1 MLSNIIIYPKE
12 RGGSNLSGKS
22 TKKILVDERYVRP
35 QMADIK
41 MKKAQNA
48 KQTVYIYGTTGI
60 GKTSFVADFLRRK
73 RYHYFSVS
81 DTEVNKI
88 VEMTSKILDGLDD
101 KSNKSTIIVIDDLS
115 FLEEQDD
122 RVNCEKLIEEL
133 SERRD
138 IWLVLI
144 SRALLPKWLK
154 SVFIRFIFITIGE
167 KELCLS
173 KKEQEA
179 YFEKWEVYPT
189 EAVWK
194 KISNEGY
201 GHPLIL
207 RILAMKFSS
216 IPDTET
222 DKNREAAEL
231 NAIEAARLDL
241 WDYLEV
247 HVYEQWD
254 VELQEFLASI
264 SIVDRFDLQMA
275 KQITKKKDAGRLIE
289 KAQELGSFLTEFREE
304 DREIYELK
312 DIVKFSMRRRLFMKY
327 SQDYIKELYH
337 SAGSYYEME
346 GNVKEALNM
355 YEKCGSEEGISRI
368 LIENMRRNPATGE
381 YFELKHYYLALSE
394 EKIKSSIELMSGMSL
409 MQSIL
414 LNEEE
419 SERWYSELLSYA
431 KKSRGSEKRAAEIR
445 LLYLD
450 IALPHR
456 GSVKTKDLLMK
467 AWLLFSE
474 RKILLPEFSVTSNL
488 PSMMNGGKDF
498 CEWSRK
504 DKELAK
510 TIGKILTAVLGKY
523 GKGLVNIALSES
535 YFEKGAED
543 YEVASLAGNGRM
555 QAESGGK
562 TEQVFVAVGILIRL
576 SIINNHMKDA
586 ESLLASFRQ
595 IAERDA
601 PKLVPNII
609 AMEIR
614 LDLYNGRISKASQW
628 LEDAPDEDKEFNCL
642 ERYRYL
648 TKVRV
653 YLAAGEKGKALFLLK
668 KLKFYAEKAHRNY
681 IMIEVLILASIV
693 MYRLGMEGWQDT
705 LQEAVSK
712 AEDYHFVRI
721 LTKEGT
727 ALWDLL
733 KMGTVKWKNQK
744 FKKQVLEEC
753 ERIADYYP
761 AYMNEKQEGNVIL
774 TDKARIILKL
784 QAEGLSVEEIAQQ
797 LGLSKAGVKYY
808 NQETYKKLGVNNK
821 SAAVTEARNR
831 GLI

>member
-22 TKKILVDERYVRP
+22 KKKILVDERYVRP

-381 YFELKHYYLALSE
+381 YFELKHYYLTLSE
-394 EKIKSSIELMSGMSL
+394 EKIKASIELMSGMSL

-431 KKSRGSEKRAAEIR
+431 EKSRGSEKRAAEIR

-474 RKILLPEFSVTSNL
+474 RKTLLPEFSVTSNL
-488 PSMMNGGKDF
+488 PSLMNGGKDF

-504 DKELAK
+504 DRELAK

-614 LDLYNGRISKASQW
+614 LDLYNGRISKAFQW

-642 ERYRYL
+642 ERYCYL

-681 IMIEVLILASIV
+681 IMIEVLMLASIV

>member
-1 MLSNIIIYPKE
+1 M
-12 RGGSNLSGKS
+12 
-22 TKKILVDERYVRP
+22 
-35 QMADIK
+35 
-41 MKKAQNA
+41 
-48 KQTVYIYGTTGI
+48 
-60 GKTSFVADFLRRK
+60 
-73 RYHYFSVS
+73 
-81 DTEVNKI
+81 
-88 VEMTSKILDGLDD
+88 
-101 KSNKSTIIVIDDLS
+101 
-115 FLEEQDD
+115 
-122 RVNCEKLIEEL
+122 
-133 SERRD
+133 
-138 IWLVLI
+138 
-144 SRALLPKWLK
+144 
-154 SVFIRFIFITIGE
+154 
-167 KELCLS
+167 
-173 KKEQEA
+173 
-179 YFEKWEVYPT
+179 
-189 EAVWK
+189 
-194 KISNEGY
+194 
-201 GHPLIL
+201 
-207 RILAMKFSS
+207 
-216 IPDTET
+216 
-222 DKNREAAEL
+222 
-231 NAIEAARLDL
+231 
-241 WDYLEV
+241 
-247 HVYEQWD
+247 
-254 VELQEFLASI
+254 
-264 SIVDRFDLQMA
+264 
-275 KQITKKKDAGRLIE
+275 
-289 KAQELGSFLTEFREE
+289 TEFREE

-355 YEKCGSEEGISRI
+355 YEMCGSEEGISRI

-381 YFELKHYYLALSE
+381 YFELKHYYLTLSE
-394 EKIKSSIELMSGMSL
+394 EKIKASIELMSGMSL

-431 KKSRGSEKRAAEIR
+431 EKSRGSEKRAAEIR

-614 LDLYNGRISKASQW
+614 LDLYNGRISKAFQW

-642 ERYRYL
+642 ERYCYL

-681 IMIEVLILASIV
+681 IMIEVLMLASIV

>member
-474 RKILLPEFSVTSNL
+474 RKTLLPEFSVTSNL
-488 PSMMNGGKDF
+488 PSLMNGGKDF

-614 LDLYNGRISKASQW
+614 LDLYNGRISKAFQW

-642 ERYRYL
+642 ERYCYL

-681 IMIEVLILASIV
+681 IMIEVLMLASIV

>member
-394 EKIKSSIELMSGMSL
+394 EKIKASIELMSGMSL

-614 LDLYNGRISKASQW
+614 LDLYNGRISKAFQW

-642 ERYRYL
+642 ERYCYL

-681 IMIEVLILASIV
+681 IMIEVLMLASIV

>member
-576 SIINNHMKDA
+576 YIINNHMKDA

-614 LDLYNGRISKASQW
+614 LDLYNGRISKAFQW

-642 ERYRYL
+642 ERYCYL

-681 IMIEVLILASIV
+681 IMIEVLMLASIV